1 MLRALPLAFLLL
13 GIGYVGYFVGTRS
26 HEEPE
31 EPARV
36 IEVQPTP
43 NVVTALQK
51 LARLEGA
58 SLHLERVID
67 LKEKQ
72 SRFFGLVEAEDAILL
87 IAAGDVTAGVD
98 LSGMAHEDIE
108 IDEAKKSVRVR
119 LPRATLFSA
128 RVDNERT
135 YVHTRV
141 TDRLADR
148 QTNLETEAR
157 REAERG
163 FRKAAEEAD
172 LMKTAE
178 DSVARTVRA
187 LILSLGFSS
196 VEVTFADSDGPKKGR
211 ARPGEL
217 LQGQ

>member
-1 MLRALPLAFLLL
+1 MGRALVLSILLL
-13 GIGYVGYFVGTRS
+13 GIGFVGYFFGARTQ
-26 HEEPE
+26 EEPQ
-31 EPARV
+31 EPESV
-36 IEVQPTP
+36 VEVAPTP

-58 SLHLERVID
+58 ALHLERVID

-98 LSGMAHEDIE
+98 LSAMAHEDIE
-108 IDEAKKSVRVR
+108 IDETKKTVRVR

-135 YVHTRV
+135 YVHSRA
-141 TDRLADR
+141 TDTLAER
-148 QTNLETEAR
+148 QANLETEAR

-163 FRKAAEEAD
+163 FRKAAEEAG

-178 DSVARTVRA
+178 ESVARTVRA

-196 VEVTFADSDGPKKGR
+196 VEVTFADPGVPRASGPKES
-211 ARPGEL
+211 AAP
-217 LQGQ
+217 QAH

>member
-1 MLRALPLAFLLL
+1 MVRALPLAFLLFV
-13 GIGYVGYFVGTRS
+13 IGMVGYFLGSFR

-36 IEVQPTP
+36 VEVVPTP
-43 NVVTALQK
+43 NVVQALHK

-98 LSGMAHEDIE
+98 LSGMLHEDIQ
-108 IDEAKKSVRVR
+108 IDEANKTVRIR
-119 LPRATLFSA
+119 LPRATIFSA

-135 YVHTRV
+135 YVHSRV
-141 TDRLADR
+141 TDQLAER
-148 QTNLETEAR
+148 QANLETEAR

-163 FRKAAEEAD
+163 FRKAAEEAG

-187 LILSLGFSS
+187 LVLSLGFSN
-196 VEVTFADSDGPKKGR
+196 VEVTFGDLPR
-211 ARPGEL
+211 AQAKE
-217 LQGQ
+217 

>member
-1 MLRALPLAFLLL
+1 MFRALPLIFLLL
-13 GIGYVGYFVGTRS
+13 IIGVGGYFLGTS
-26 HEEPE
+26 QQKTPE
-31 EPARV
+31 VPERV
-36 IEVQPTP
+36 VEVVPSP
-43 NVVTALQK
+43 NVVQALHK

-98 LSGMAHEDIE
+98 LSGMLHEDIQ
-108 IDEAKKSVRVR
+108 IDEENKTVRIR
-119 LPRATLFSA
+119 LPRATIFSA

-135 YVHTRV
+135 YVHSRV
-141 TDRLADR
+141 TDQLATR
-148 QTNLETEAR
+148 QANLETEAR

-163 FRKAAEEAD
+163 FRKAAEEAG

-178 DSVARTVRA
+178 ESVARTVRA
-187 LILSLGFSS
+187 LVLSLGFSN
-196 VEVTFADSDGPKKGR
+196 VEVTFGDLPR
-211 ARPGEL
+211 AEVR
-217 LQGQ
+217 Q

>member
-1 MLRALPLAFLLL
+1 MVRALFVALMLL
-13 GIGYVGYFVGTRS
+13 GIGLVGYFFGARS
-26 HEEPE
+26 HEETEVPE
-31 EPARV
+31 RV

-108 IDEAKKSVRVR
+108 VDEVNRSVRIR
-119 LPRATLFSA
+119 LPRATLFSS

-135 YVHTRV
+135 YVHSRA
-141 TDRLADR
+141 TDTLAER
-148 QTNLETEAR
+148 QANLETEAR

-163 FRKAAEEAD
+163 FRKAAEEAG

-187 LILSLGFSS
+187 LVLSLGFSS
-196 VEVTFADSDGPKKGR
+196 VEITFADPGVSRPETPHQAGAKK
-211 ARPGEL
+211 AH
-217 LQGQ
+217 

>member
-1 MLRALPLAFLLL
+1 MLRALLLASLLL
-13 GIGYVGYFVGTRS
+13 GIGFIGYLVGTRS
-26 HEEPE
+26 REEPN
-31 EPARV
+31 EPERV
-36 IEVQPTP
+36 IEVQPTK

-58 SLHLERVID
+58 SLHMERVID

-98 LSGMAHEDIE
+98 LSGMVHEDIV
-108 IDEAKKSVRVR
+108 IDESNKSVRVR
-119 LPRATLFSA
+119 LPRATVFSA

-141 TDRLADR
+141 TDSLAER
-148 QTNLETEAR
+148 QANLETEAR

-187 LILSLGFSS
+187 LIISLGFSS
-196 VEVTFADSDGPKKGR
+196 VEVTFGDPDGPPRVGSPAGK
-211 ARPGEL
+211 
-217 LQGQ
+217 

>member
-1 MLRALPLAFLLL
+1 MGRALVLSVLLL
-13 GIGYVGYFVGTRS
+13 CIGLVGYFFGTRS

-31 EPARV
+31 EPERIV
-36 IEVQPTP
+36 EVAPTP
-43 NVVTALQK
+43 SVVTALQK

-58 SLHLERVID
+58 ALHLERVID

-108 IDEAKKSVRVR
+108 IDETKKTVRVR

-135 YVHTRV
+135 YVHSRA
-141 TDRLADR
+141 TDALAER
-148 QTNLETEAR
+148 QANLETEAR

-163 FRKAAEEAD
+163 FRKAAEEAG

-196 VEVTFADSDGPKKGR
+196 VEVTFADPGVPRASGPHEGT
-211 ARPGEL
+211 AP
-217 LQGQ
+217 QGQ